1 LVKSCQYTFLSSL
14 NKLKEVLQC
23 CRFDTPSIDQQAT
36 GEIGV
41 ELGPGRYITFSREE
55 NTFATFVKCF
65 NEFNMLQINNS
76 RKLKWNLNA
85 LIKN

>member
-1 LVKSCQYTFLSSL
+1 M
-14 NKLKEVLQC
+14 
-23 CRFDTPSIDQQAT
+23 DQQAM

-41 ELGPGRYITFSREE
+41 QLGTGRYITFSREE

-65 NEFNMLQINNS
+65 NKYKMLQINNS

-85 LIKN
+85 LIKNNKFKNLENLTKDVN

>member
-1 LVKSCQYTFLSSL
+1 M
-14 NKLKEVLQC
+14 
-23 CRFDTPSIDQQAT
+23 DHQAV

-65 NEFNMLQINNS
+65 NKFNMLQINNS
-76 RKLKWNLNA
+76 RTLQW
-85 LIKN
+85 I

>member
-1 LVKSCQYTFLSSL
+1 LTLPAL
-14 NKLKEVLQC
+14 
-23 CRFDTPSIDQQAT
+23 DQQAM

>member
-1 LVKSCQYTFLSSL
+1 M
-14 NKLKEVLQC
+14 
-23 CRFDTPSIDQQAT
+23 
-36 GEIGV
+36 GEFFV
-41 ELGPGRYITFSREE
+41 ELGPGRHITFSREE

-76 RKLKWNLNA
+76 RKLTWNLNA

>member
-1 LVKSCQYTFLSSL
+1 M
-14 NKLKEVLQC
+14 
-23 CRFDTPSIDQQAT
+23 DQQVV

-41 ELGPGRYITFSREE
+41 ELGLGRYITFSREE
-55 NTFATFVKCF
+55 NAFATFVRCF